1 MALLRN
7 IRLGW
12 KGLARINALAHFFSS
27 SGIMFLNMSIS
38 MEVVGIEEE
47 GMKQVKKSVNAC

>member
-38 MEVVGIEEE
+38 MDVVGIEEDVTSLCWYE
-47 GMKQVKKSVNAC
+47 TG